1 MARHRAGRK
10 RRAARPR
17 RECRAAHAYGPGQA
31 VGAGILRFVC
41 NACGAVSIDIT
52 GVDTPTA
59 IGSLFESAEGTLE
72 RT

>member
-1 MARHRAGRK
+1 
-10 RRAARPR
+10 
-17 RECRAAHAYGPGQA
+17 
-31 VGAGILRFVC
+31 VC